1 MNRVG
6 SAYSDANNTETP
18 SANGQNGLI
27 PAYRVFDLSASLNLK
42 KRYLVRAGVNNLTDE
57 RYFTRRAGGYP
68 GPGILP
74 ADGRTAYLSVG
85 LKL

>member
-6 SAYSDANNTETP
+6 RAYSDANNTETP
-18 SANGQNGLI
+18 SANAQNGVV
-27 PAYRVFDLSASLNLK
+27 PAYRVFDLSASLNPK
-42 KRYLVRAGVNNLTDE
+42 KRYIVRAGVNNLTDE

-74 ADGRTAYLSVG
+74 ADGRTVYMSVG
-85 LKL
+85 LRL